1 MQQDDYSYDCIAAQ
15 LKAKAEVK
23 SLHRRDVEDAAA
35 VLKAKLPA
43 DLQRAMDLAQ
53 ERGASSWLT
62 SLPIEEFGFTL
73 HKSAFCDAMALRYG
87 WSPVNTPSHCS
98 CGSQFSVQHA
108 LSCPKGGFPTL
119 RHNEVRDLTAALM
132 TEVCH
137 DVCVEPHLQ
146 PLTGEAL
153 VGASAISA
161 DGARLDVAA
170 KGFWGGP
177 S

>member
-1 MQQDDYSYDCIAAQ
+1 MPLTSLISMQQDDYSYDCIAAQ

-73 HKSAFCDAMALRYG
+73 HKSAFRDAMALRYDG
-87 WSPVNTPSHCS
+87 
-98 CGSQFSVQHA
+98 
-108 LSCPKGGFPTL
+108 
-119 RHNEVRDLTAALM
+119 
-132 TEVCH
+132 
-137 DVCVEPHLQ
+137 
-146 PLTGEAL
+146 PL
-153 VGASAISA
+153 
-161 DGARLDVAA
+161 
-170 KGFWGGP
+170 
-177 S
+177 